1 MTLDHATI
9 VTLGSKL
16 APSSATYGRLRALLE
31 DPASELG
38 AVIALI
44 RLDPALTFRII
55 RLSNSVLFGLRT
67 HNDSLDAA
75 VARIG
80 MRELN
85 RVAGLAA
92 AQQLCQRDLHH
103 FGIPAAELWEN
114 AVATAAAAEI
124 LAPHAGMDPGLA
136 YTAGLLRNL
145 GRVIM
150 EDAASELYPGPGI
163 APVISDWERAQ
174 FGATAPEVAAA
185 LLQHWR
191 FPSDVIDS
199 IRSHLDPLSSP
210 TSNVG
215 AGVLNLAGNIA
226 AGLGLGLSGEASHW
240 VQTPAK
246 LTLAGVTT
254 TVLEECTAKTRE
266 HYCTL
271 CGSLG

>member
-16 APSSATYGRLRALLE
+16 APSSATYARLRALLE
-31 DPASELG
+31 DPACEL
-38 AVIALI
+38 ARVVALI

-80 MRELN
+80 TRELN

-92 AQQLCQRDLHH
+92 TQQLCQRDLHH

-124 LAPHAGMDPGLA
+124 LAPHAGLDPGLA

-150 EDAASELYPGPGI
+150 EDAAAELYPGPGI
-163 APVISDWERAQ
+163 APVISDWERSQ
-174 FGATAPEVAAA
+174 FGATAPEVTAA
-185 LLQHWR
+185 LLHHWR
-191 FPSDVIDS
+191 FPPDVVDS
-199 IRSHLDPLSSP
+199 IRGHLDPLASP
-210 TSNVG
+210 TSNAG

-226 AGLGLGLSGEASHW
+226 AGLGLGLAGEASHW

-246 LTLAGVTT
+246 LTLAGVNAD
-254 TVLEECTAKTRE
+254 VLEACTAKARE